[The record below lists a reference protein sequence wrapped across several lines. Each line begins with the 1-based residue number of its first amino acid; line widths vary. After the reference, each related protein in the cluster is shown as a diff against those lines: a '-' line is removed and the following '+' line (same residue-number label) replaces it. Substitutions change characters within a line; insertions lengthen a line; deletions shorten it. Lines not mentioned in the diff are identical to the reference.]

1 MKLLSVALI
10 VLSII
15 LALVLTGHIKTFID
29 LPSLLVVILPVL
41 ASIPARHGLEGFKI
55 LINSGDEKKEVL
67 HSMGATGIISG
78 VLGSHIGVVIIL
90 ANMSK
95 PDSLGPALAVSLL
108 PTFYGLFIFLLTTV
122 ISHLNLGNE
131 LWL

>member
-15 LALVLTGHIKTFID
+15 LALVLTGHAKTFID
-29 LPSLLVVILPVL
+29 APGILVVILPVI
-41 ASIPARHGLEGFKI
+41 ASIPARHGFEGFKI
-55 LINSGDEKKEVL
+55 LFKGGSSRQEVL
-67 HSMGATGIISG
+67 HSIGATGIISG

-95 PDSLGPALAVSLL
+95 PDNLGPAMAVSLL

-131 LWL
+131 L